1 MIPEANVWPV
11 HPDIPDRFAAIMDP
25 LGNAVHTVMANA
37 PWIATSDQLEAA
49 LRQYFE
55 RARVSERVLAAEPEP
70 TWYVYRDAPGR
81 G

>member
-1 MIPEANVWPV
+1 MATDRMPV
-11 HPDIPDRFAAIMDP
+11 PPRLVFVPSSDAAFAD
-25 LGNAVHTVMANA
+25 AVHTVMANA